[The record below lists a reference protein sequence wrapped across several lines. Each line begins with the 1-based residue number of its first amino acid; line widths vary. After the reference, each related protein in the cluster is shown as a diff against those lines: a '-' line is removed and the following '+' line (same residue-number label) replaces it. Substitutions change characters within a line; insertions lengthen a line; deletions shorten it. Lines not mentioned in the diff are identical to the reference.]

1 MTDRKRNE
9 TEELAK
15 LAEEVYRDIDALAD
29 KVGVEPVREMLR
41 QSFAI
46 TNNPALRAQYDALRL
61 ALDAHLRS
69 KSEGTSAVRE
79 PAGFQKSPNATT
91 EQVAGLV
98 ALLAAASRKPLH

>member
-1 MTDRKRNE
+1 M
-9 TEELAK
+9 
-15 LAEEVYRDIDALAD
+15 
-29 KVGVEPVREMLR
+29 
-41 QSFAI
+41 
-46 TNNPALRAQYDALRL
+46 
-61 ALDAHLRS
+61 ALDALLRS